1 VREDGGSGPPP
12 RLGPVTTVI
21 LLRHGRTTANTG
33 GVLAGWTPG
42 VQLDETGQA
51 QVAAVARRLAPVPLT
66 AVVSSPLERCQATA
80 GAVVDGRE
88 LALQTDDRLG
98 EARYGDWTNRPIK
111 ELVKEPLW
119 KVVQAHPSAAVFP
132 GPEGEGLAQTQARAV
147 AAVRGWNA
155 RLGPDAVWLACSHG
169 DVIKAIL
176 ADAFGLHLDQFQRI
190 VVDPAS
196 ISVVNYTETRPFV
209 LRVNDSGG
217 DVGAL
222 IPPPKKKGRRRRA
235 ADSDAV
241 VGGGAGATV

>member
-1 VREDGGSGPPP
+1 
-12 RLGPVTTVI
+12 VTTVL

-42 VQLDETGQA
+42 VQLDDTGAA
-51 QVAAVARRLAPVPLT
+51 QVQAVAERLTKVPLA
-66 AVVSSPLERCQATA
+66 AVVSSPLERCVQTA
-80 GAVVDGRE
+80 AAMAGGR
-88 LALQTDDRLG
+88 ALEVQTDDRLG
-98 EARYGDWTNRPIK
+98 EARYGDWTGRAIK

-119 KVVQAHPSAAVFP
+119 KVVQLHPSAAVFP

-147 AAVRGWNA
+147 AAVREWNA

-169 DVIKAIL
+169 DVIKAVL
-176 ADAFGLHLDQFQRI
+176 ADALGLHLDQFQRI

-196 ISVVNYTETRPFV
+196 ISVVTYTDTRPFV
-209 LRVNDSGG
+209 VRVNDTGG
-217 DVGAL
+217 DITAL
-222 IPPPKKKGRRRRA
+222 IPPTKKGRRRRK